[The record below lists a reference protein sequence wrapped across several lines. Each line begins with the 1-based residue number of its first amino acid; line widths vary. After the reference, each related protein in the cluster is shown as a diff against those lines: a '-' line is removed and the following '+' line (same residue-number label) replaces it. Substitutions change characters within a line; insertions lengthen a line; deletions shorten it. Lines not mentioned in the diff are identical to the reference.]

1 MPQVRANPLPAGR
14 YWIFVQSPSIEI
26 LEQWLKYP
34 GVTTL
39 KREESGGMRPF
50 VAPNEVFVLFEISLP
65 LPWPRGIGFPNS
77 AAPDEHEAADVK
89 TRPPPLTVRQAPKDI
104 IQTASES
111 ASEAVTTIVI
121 VAAVY
126 LYFSNRRR

>member
-50 VAPNEVFVLFEISLP
+50 VSPNEVFVLFEISLP

-77 AAPDEHEAADVK
+77 AARTSTKPR
-89 TRPPPLTVRQAPKDI
+89 T
-104 IQTASES
+104 
-111 ASEAVTTIVI
+111 
-121 VAAVY
+121 
-126 LYFSNRRR
+126 